1 MRLGPILWTRSA
13 SFCDS
18 SNGFLLFYS
27 WQSASR
33 SPTPTITPTITITI
47 TPFCLYSFILLSL
60 SLSLRLLYPN
70 PHPACTLTITHQT
83 LRVLFSTYTQK
94 YSYIQVKLKF
104 WSVSWHERHKES
116 VPNQLICNDEMR
128 NMKKWSSGSGS
139 GSATFLDKRSNL
151 KVWFWHFGKMRWT
164 LFEF

>member
-33 SPTPTITPTITITI
+33 SPTPTITITI

-104 WSVSWHERHKES
+104 WQHKES
-116 VPNQLICNDEMR
+116 VPNQLKCNDEMR
-128 NMKKWSSGSGS
+128 NMKKRSSGS
-139 GSATFLDKRSNL
+139 GSATFLGQKKQPEGVIL
-151 KVWFWHFGKMRWT
+151 T
-164 LFEF
+164 LW

>member
-33 SPTPTITPTITITI
+33 SPTPTITITI

-104 WSVSWHERHKES
+104 WSVSWRERHKES
-116 VPNQLICNDEMR
+116 VPNQLKCNDEMR
-128 NMKKWSSGSGS
+128 NMKKWSSGSW
-139 GSATFLDKRSNL
+139 SATFLGQKKQL
-151 KVWFWHFGKMRWT
+151 EGVILT
-164 LFEF
+164 LW

>member
-116 VPNQLICNDEMR
+116 VPNQLKCNDEMR
-128 NMKKWSSGSGS
+128 NMKKWSSGSW
-139 GSATFLDKRSNL
+139 SATFLGQKKQL
-151 KVWFWHFGKMRWT
+151 EAVILT
-164 LFEF
+164 LW

>member
-116 VPNQLICNDEMR
+116 VPNQLKCNDEMR
-128 NMKKWSSGSGS
+128 NMKKRSSGS
-139 GSATFLDKRSNL
+139 GSATFLGQKKQL
-151 KVWFWHFGKMRWT
+151 EAVILT
-164 LFEF
+164 LW